1 VDLTSERRQGDGM
14 SRDIGIIGYGSARYD
29 KKPRQTLF
37 GYLAEAARAALA
49 SANLTKQDIDGL
61 AVDATDTSDTPV
73 TTAEHFGLSISW
85 SHAGS
90 TAGTSGLLSVA
101 SAVRAIEAGLA
112 HYVLC
117 VAGGAQDIA
126 SFQKRM
132 TRFNSAIAEYLLPH
146 GHGGMPGLFAIIQRK
161 HMETY
166 GTTRAQLGRVAVDLR
181 ANAQRNEAALLRG
194 PMTLDDYL
202 AAPMIAGPIGKLDCV
217 MPCSGA
223 EAIVVGPLDRAP
235 AGKGVR
241 ILASRERHNHPAGEV
256 APLTGGWEVF
266 RDELY
271 GEAGYGPLDMQFVQ
285 LYDDFPIMAA
295 IQLEDLGFCRKGE
308 VGGFLD
314 RNRLTYDGSF
324 PVNTGGG
331 QLSCGQAGGSAGILS
346 VVEATRQLR
355 GEGGAR
361 QVARARRGMVSG
373 FGSISYG
380 HGLSSAAAIV
390 ERV

>member
-1 VDLTSERRQGDGM
+1 MTL
-14 SRDIGIIGYGSARYD
+14 SRDIGIIGYGSAAYD
-29 KKPRQTLF
+29 KKPRRTLL
-37 GYLAEAARAALA
+37 GYLAEAGRAALA
-49 SANLTKQDIDGL
+49 SAGITKKDIDGL
-61 AVDATDTSDTPV
+61 AVDATDTADTPV
-73 TTAEHFGLSISW
+73 TTAEHFGLSIAW

-90 TAGTSGLLSVA
+90 SAGTNGLLSVT
-101 SAVRAIEAGLA
+101 SAVRAIDAGLA

-117 VAGGAQDIA
+117 VAGGAQDMS
-126 SFQKRM
+126 SFHKRM
-132 TRFNSAIAEYLLPH
+132 SRFNSAIAEYLLPQA
-146 GHGGMPGLFAIIQRK
+146 HGGMPGLFAIIQRK

-194 PMTLDDYL
+194 SMSLDDYL
-202 AAPMIAGPIGKLDCV
+202 NAPVIAEPIGKFDCV

-235 AGKGVR
+235 RGKGVR
-241 ILASRERHNHPAGEV
+241 ILASRERHNHPPGEL
-256 APLTGGWEVF
+256 APLCGGWEVF

-271 GEAGYGPLDMQFVQ
+271 AEAGYGPRDMQFVQ

-295 IQLEDLGFCRKGE
+295 IQLEDLGFCAKGE
-308 VGGFLD
+308 IGAFLD
-314 RNRLTYDGSF
+314 RNRLTHDGSF

-331 QLSCGQAGGSAGILS
+331 QLSCGQAGGSAGLLCM
-346 VVEATRQLR
+346 VESTRQLR

-361 QVARARRGMVSG
+361 QVPNARRGIASG

-380 HGLSSAAAIV
+380 HGLSSAAAIL
-390 ERV
+390 EIAS